1 MNQTREKILQTTF
14 SLLIRKGFDS
24 VSVGDIQS
32 ELGISRGL
40 LYCYFKNKSDLVLE
54 ACKRFF
60 FDGYLASIDLGEI
73 SLKDFIAHVIRV
85 HSSLATCGETRYDIL
100 CYNTLYSTV
109 IMREPRFQQYALA
122 EFSKAVAVINNAKKR
137 GEIKDLPANFVG
149 ATMLSILGRT
159 TYITET
165 PSDEYVRRRI
175 AEDLWQFYELVS
187 AGGASST
194 GSPLAKRAAKKR
206 ASVKQSAAKGK
217 RLRKQA

>member
-1 MNQTREKILQTTF
+1 MNSTREKILQTTF

-40 LYCYFKNKSDLVLE
+40 LYCYFKNKSDLVFE

-60 FDGYLASIDLGEI
+60 FDGYLASVNLGEI

-100 CYNTLYSTV
+100 RYNTLYSTV

-122 EFSKAVAVINNAKKR
+122 EFSKAVEVINNAKRR
-137 GEIKDLPANFVG
+137 GEIKNLPANFVG

-175 AEDLWQFYELVS
+175 AEDLLQFYELVRS
-187 AGGASST
+187 DSVPSGGKPQS
-194 GSPLAKRAAKKR
+194 KRAATKR
-206 ASVKQSAAKGK
+206 VSAKQPAAKGK
-217 RLRKQA
+217 RARKQA

>member
-24 VSVGDIQS
+24 VSVGDIQNG
-32 ELGISRGL
+32 LGISRGL
-40 LYCYFKNKSDLVLE
+40 LYCYFKNKSDLVFE

-60 FDGYLASIDLGEI
+60 FDGYLASIDLGKI
-73 SLKDFIAHVIRV
+73 SLRDFIAHVICV

-100 CYNTLYSTV
+100 RYNTLYSTV

-137 GEIKDLPANFVG
+137 GEIKNLPANFVG

-165 PSDEYVRRRI
+165 PSDDYVRRRI
-175 AEDLWQFYELVS
+175 AEDLWQFYELVRADAAAPAETPRQKS
-187 AGGASST
+187 
-194 GSPLAKRAAKKR
+194 AAKKR
-206 ASVKQSAAKGK
+206 ASAKPSAAKGK